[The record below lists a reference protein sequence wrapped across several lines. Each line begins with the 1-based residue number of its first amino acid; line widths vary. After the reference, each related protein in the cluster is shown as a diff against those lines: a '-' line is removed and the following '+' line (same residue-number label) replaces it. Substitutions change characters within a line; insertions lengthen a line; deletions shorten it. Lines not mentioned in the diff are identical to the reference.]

1 MPSLTRVNH
10 LLEDKV
16 NFTVLFCS
24 FLLGI
29 DTTWKQLMDLA
40 FLAAFYVEHDCLF
53 RVFYFFKKYDI
64 ILTSQGPNI

>member
-1 MPSLTRVNH
+1 MASLTRVTH

-40 FLAAFYVEHDCLF
+40 FLAAA
-53 RVFYFFKKYDI
+53 
-64 ILTSQGPNI
+64 